1 MERELTNLSHG
12 GGWISPRHQT
22 EEAPFVIGGL
32 LEKVHTW
39 WSAGK
44 PVRGPEGGFMLEL
57 EELTLASLAGSVWSL
72 AILEGRIRMRW
83 VATVGDG
90 QQERHLEALQV
101 FIGEE

>member
-1 MERELTNLSHG
+1 
-12 GGWISPRHQT
+12 
-22 EEAPFVIGGL
+22 
-32 LEKVHTW
+32 
-39 WSAGK
+39 
-44 PVRGPEGGFMLEL
+44 MLEL

-83 VATVGDG
+83 VAIVGDG